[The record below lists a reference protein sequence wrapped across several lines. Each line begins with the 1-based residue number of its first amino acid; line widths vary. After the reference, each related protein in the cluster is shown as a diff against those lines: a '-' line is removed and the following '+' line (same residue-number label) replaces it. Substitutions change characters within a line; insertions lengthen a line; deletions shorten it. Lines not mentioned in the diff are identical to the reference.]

1 MRKFYFLREV
11 MCLGTKEGYDVLR
24 LIEHDQV
31 CYVSSEY
38 VRGNPLPRWIKY
50 HPCIEKGELFRM
62 IGDIAGQ
69 LSRIHRCRGNPCY
82 RYVNPYSMSMSE
94 DGRVGLLDVNA
105 ESNSGQLRLMQR
117 RTVREH
123 FLPPEEP
130 YYQRASVELD
140 IYGFGRTLQYLLSET
155 ETEPPLRKA
164 EEVRFQKIIS
174 RCLNGHSKKTFQNVS
189 DIQRMIPVYRQPPAE
204 GGGIK
209 KQKSAAVIAL
219 FAVGLAAAAAAI
231 WTVLPCI

>member
-1 MRKFYFLREV
+1 MRILLLREV
-11 MCLGTKEGYDVLR
+11 MYLGAKEGYDVLR

-50 HPCIEKGELFRM
+50 HPCIEKGDLFRL

-82 RYVNPYSMSMSE
+82 RYVNPYSIIMLE
-94 DGRVGLLDVNA
+94 DGRVGFLDVNA
-105 ESNSGQLRLMQR
+105 ESNSGQLRIMQR

-130 YYQRASVELD
+130 YYQKASVELD
-140 IYGFGRTLQYLLSET
+140 LYGFGRTLQYLLSET
-155 ETEPPLRKA
+155 ETEPPLRRI

-174 RCLNGHSKKTFQNVS
+174 RCLDGYSKKPVQNVS
-189 DIQRMIPVYRQPPAE
+189 DIQKMIPVYRQP
-204 GGGIK
+204 K
-209 KQKSAAVIAL
+209 KERSGKKMQKSAAVVMLLIT
-219 FAVGLAAAAAAI
+219 GLAAAAAAVWMI
-231 WTVLPCI
+231 LPCI